1 MGVYTGAITL
11 QAAVEEDVELGG
23 VVEDDLW
30 GKEMFLVSKILLTAR
45 RNLSVRSLDKVELI
59 ETWRSLQISLN
70 RDRIVNINGAA
81 NPVGS

>member
-1 MGVYTGAITL
+1 MI
-11 QAAVEEDVELGG
+11 
-23 VVEDDLW
+23 W
-30 GKEMFLVSKILLTAR
+30 RGKDMFLVSKILLTAR
-45 RNLSVRSLDKVELI
+45 RNLSVHSSDKVELI